1 MFRFLGRKIRDLFQG
16 KVSEESI
23 DRLQELFYQADL
35 GVETA
40 QKLTEKVR
48 LLYRKKSSLTSDEIL
63 AEIKKELLEE
73 LKKSPLPPFSGKPQ
87 VILIVGVNGN
97 GKTTT
102 VAKLAHYYQ
111 QQKKKV
117 LIVAADTFRA
127 AAVEQLSKWAESTK
141 SDFVKG
147 KQGSDP
153 AAVAF
158 DGTQA
163 GVSRECDLVLIDTA
177 GRLHTKSDLMKELE
191 KIHRAIG
198 KALPGAPHEI
208 WLILDGTVGQNG
220 VEQATRFQQSIP
232 LSGLILTKMEG
243 TAKGGGA
250 FAIQKILNLPLQFI
264 GVGEK
269 MTDLEP
275 FDPQKFVDSLFD

>member
-243 TAKGGGA
+243 TAKGGGRLCDSKN
-250 FAIQKILNLPLQFI
+250 IKPSPSIYRSW
-264 GVGEK
+264 GEN
-269 MTDLEP
+269 DRFRAL
-275 FDPQKFVDSLFD
+275 